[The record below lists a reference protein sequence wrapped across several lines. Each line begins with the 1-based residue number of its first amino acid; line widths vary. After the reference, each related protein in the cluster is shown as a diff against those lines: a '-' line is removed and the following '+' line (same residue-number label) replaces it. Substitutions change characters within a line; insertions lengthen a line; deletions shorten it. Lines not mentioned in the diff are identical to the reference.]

1 MNDIKQLIPQTSAFP
16 QAKKSRDNKTVKK
29 VRTFADFLPP
39 EERGYQT
46 IPNPDILQGM
56 IGRALEALK
65 HGVFWDRGSI
75 LNIRA

>member
-1 MNDIKQLIPQTSAFP
+1 MNDIRNLIPQTPAFP
-16 QAKKSRDNKTVKK
+16 QAKKSREEKTIRK

-46 IPNPDILQGM
+46 IPNPDVLQTM
-56 IGRALEALK
+56 IGRAVEALR